1 MKKILLSMALVLCT
15 AGAMAQTVV
24 TTINTEMCY
33 TLECK
38 SANAHSTTRFIGVTD
53 AGVINGQSAAAA
65 YITFETGEDAG
76 SYYIKV
82 GKKYINCDGTNL
94 SASETKSTAWI
105 LGTVGQT
112 VTFKYP
118 NSTLYLNNNGTTC
131 ADGTIAGLKANNH
144 SSGPNESNACSTWEM
159 KEYDE
164 SAFVAAWKE
173 AMLGKLGNY
182 VGHYAEDLGD
192 EIEAVSSFNDIAEF
206 EATYAPIAISTDA
219 YYRLVC
225 VAPKTGNGGDT
236 SYNTL
241 TFNGSSNLVTAPAD
255 NSNINHIFKFED
267 AGDGKFYLK
276 NMNADGY
283 LNKINQGNFRSA
295 IVTKDNACKLQILA
309 YNATAQWELNN
320 SESQAHHSLFAENH
334 PTEAVPYAC
343 SGWDDGANSASAWYI
358 IPANDI
364 EITVNE
370 YATVYLPFA
379 VSVENATAYA
389 VTTTETWAT
398 LKEKENIPAN
408 EGAILAGNGTA
419 KLNIIST
426 ATSDWSENMLE
437 GTTINQDVTPEG
449 SGYVLSKQAEGIGFY
464 RAVTDGKAEGTFLNN
479 ANKAYLVVP
488 TAQAEGVAS
497 YSFRFGEGTTGI
509 SEVKG
514 ESGNVKVIFDLTGRR
529 VENITAPGIYII
541 NGVKVLVK

>member
-1 MKKILLSMALVLCT
+1 MRKFLLSMALVLLS
-15 AGAMAQTVV
+15 GATMAQTVV
-24 TTINTEMCY
+24 TTINTEMYY

-38 SANAHSTTRFIGVTD
+38 SDAAHSTTRFIGVTD

-65 YITFETGEDAG
+65 YITFEAGEDAG

-82 GKKYINCDGTNL
+82 GEKYINCNGTNL

-118 NSTLYLNNNGTTC
+118 NSTSYLNNNGTTC
-131 ADGTIAGLKANNH
+131 ADGTITGLKANNH
-144 SSGPNESNACSTWEM
+144 PSGPTATNACSTWEM

-164 SAFVAAWKE
+164 SAMVAAWKE
-173 AMLGKLGNY
+173 TMLGKLGNS
-182 VGHYAEDLGD
+182 VGLYAEDLRD
-192 EIEAVSSFNDIAEF
+192 EIEAVSSSYGIAEF

-241 TFNGSSNLVTAPAD
+241 TFDGKANLITAPTSS
-255 NSNINHIFKFED
+255 SNINQIFKFED

-320 SESQAHHSLFAENH
+320 SESAAHHSLFAENH

-358 IPANDI
+358 IPANYI
-364 EITVNE
+364 EVTVNE
-370 YATVYLPFA
+370 FATVYLPFA

-398 LKEKENIPAN
+398 LTEKENIPAN

-419 KLNIIST
+419 KLNIISA

-449 SGYVLSKQAEGIGFY
+449 TGYVLSKQAEGIGFY

-509 SEVKG
+509 DEVKG
-514 ESGNVKVIFDLTGRR
+514 ENGNVKTIYDLTGRR
-529 VENITAPGIYII
+529 VEAITAPGIYIV
-541 NGVKVLVK
+541 GGKKVLVK

>member
-1 MKKILLSMALVLCT
+1 MALVLCT
-15 AGAMAQTVV
+15 ASAMAQTVV
-24 TTINTEMCY
+24 TTINTEMSY

-38 SANAHSTTRFIGVTD
+38 SGYAHSTTRFIGVTD

-65 YITFETGEDAG
+65 YITFEAGEDAG

-82 GKKYINCDGTNL
+82 GEKYINCDGTNL

-105 LGTVGQT
+105 LGTVDQT

-131 ADGTIAGLKANNH
+131 TDGTITGLKANNH
-144 SSGPNESNACSTWEM
+144 SSGPTAANACSTWEM

-164 SAFVAAWKE
+164 SAIVAAWKTNN
-173 AMLGKLGNY
+173 ATVFGY
-182 VGHYAEDLGD
+182 VGSYPESAREAIEGVASYSD
-192 EIEAVSSFNDIAEF
+192 IEAF
-206 EATYAPIAISTDA
+206 EANNEKIALSTDA

-225 VAPKTGNGGDT
+225 VAPKTGNSGDT

-241 TFNGSSNLVTAPAD
+241 TFNGSSNLVTAPTD
-255 NSNINHIFKFED
+255 NSNINQIFKFED

-283 LNKINQGNFRSA
+283 LNKISAGTYRSA
-295 IVTKDNACKLQILA
+295 IVTEADACKLQILA
-309 YNATAQWELNN
+309 YDATAQWELNN
-320 SESQAHHSLFAENH
+320 SEGAANHSLFAENH

-343 SGWDDGANSASAWYI
+343 SGWDSGANSASAWYI

-379 VSVENATAYA
+379 VSVESATAYA

-398 LKEKENIPAN
+398 LTEKEDIPAN

-419 KLNIIST
+419 KLNIISA
-426 ATSDWSENMLE
+426 ATSDWNENMLE
-437 GTTINQDVTPEG
+437 GTTISQDVTPEG
-449 SGYVLSKQAEGIGFY
+449 TGYVLSKQTEGIGFY
-464 RAVTDGKAEGTFLNN
+464 RAVTEGKAEGTFLNN

-497 YSFRFGEGTTGI
+497 YSFRFGEGTTGVEKVEI
-509 SEVKG
+509 RNEKSE
-514 ESGNVKVIFDLTGRR
+514 IYDLTGRC
-529 VENITAPGIYII
+529 VESISASGIYIV
-541 NGVKVLVK
+541 NGKKVLVK

>member
-1 MKKILLSMALVLCT
+1 MALVLCT
-15 AGAMAQTVV
+15 ASAMAQTVV
-24 TTINTEMCY
+24 TTINTEMSY

-38 SANAHSTTRFIGVTD
+38 SGYAHSTTRFIGVTD

-65 YITFETGEDAG
+65 YITFEAGEDAG

-82 GKKYINCDGTNL
+82 GEKYINCDGTNL

-105 LGTVGQT
+105 LGTVDQT

-131 ADGTIAGLKANNH
+131 TDGTITGLKANNH
-144 SSGPNESNACSTWEM
+144 SSGPTAANACSTWEM

-164 SAFVAAWKE
+164 SAAVAAWKTNN
-173 AMLGKLGNY
+173 ATVFGY
-182 VGHYAEDLGD
+182 VGSYPESAREAIEGVASYSD
-192 EIEAVSSFNDIAEF
+192 IEAF
-206 EATYAPIAISTDA
+206 EANNEKIALSTDA

-225 VAPKTGNGGDT
+225 VAPKTGNSGDT

-241 TFNGSSNLVTAPAD
+241 TFNGSSNLVTAPTD
-255 NSNINHIFKFED
+255 NSNINQIFKFED

-283 LNKINQGNFRSA
+283 LNKISAGTYRSA
-295 IVTKDNACKLQILA
+295 IVTEADACKLQILA
-309 YNATAQWELNN
+309 YDVTAQWELNN
-320 SESQAHHSLFAENH
+320 SESAANHSLFAENH
-334 PTEAVPYAC
+334 PTEEVPYAC
-343 SGWDDGANSASAWYI
+343 SGWDNGANSASAWYI

-379 VSVENATAYA
+379 VSVESATAYA

-398 LKEKENIPAN
+398 LTEKEDIPAN

-419 KLNIIST
+419 KLNIISA

-437 GTTINQDVTPEG
+437 GTTISQDVTPEG
-449 SGYVLSKQAEGIGFY
+449 TGYVLSKPAEGIGFY
-464 RAVTDGKAEGTFLNN
+464 RAVTEGKAEGTFLNN

-497 YSFRFGEGTTGI
+497 YSFRFGEGTTGVEKVEI
-509 SEVKG
+509 RNEKSE
-514 ESGNVKVIFDLTGRR
+514 IYDLTGRC
-529 VENITAPGIYII
+529 VEAISAPGIYIV
-541 NGVKVLVK
+541 NGKKVLVK

>member
-1 MKKILLSMALVLCT
+1 MALVLCT

-24 TTINTEMCY
+24 TTINTEMSY

-38 SANAHSTTRFIGVTD
+38 SGYAHSTTRFIGVTD

-65 YITFETGEDAG
+65 YITFEAGEDAG

-82 GKKYINCDGTNL
+82 GEKYINCDGTNL

-105 LGTVGQT
+105 LGTVDQT

-131 ADGTIAGLKANNH
+131 TDGTITGLKANNH
-144 SSGPNESNACSTWEM
+144 SSGPTAANACSTWEM

-164 SAFVAAWKE
+164 SAIVAAWKTNN
-173 AMLGKLGNY
+173 ATVFGY
-182 VGHYAEDLGD
+182 VGSYPESAREAIEGVASYSD
-192 EIEAVSSFNDIAEF
+192 IEAF
-206 EATYAPIAISTDA
+206 EANNEKIALSTDA

-225 VAPKTGNGGDT
+225 VAPKTGNSGDT

-241 TFNGSSNLVTAPAD
+241 TFNGSSNLVTAPTD
-255 NSNINHIFKFED
+255 NSNINQIFKFED

-283 LNKINQGNFRSA
+283 LNKISAGTYRSA
-295 IVTKDNACKLQILA
+295 IVTEADACKLQILA
-309 YNATAQWELNN
+309 YDATAQWELNN
-320 SESQAHHSLFAENH
+320 SEGAANHSLFAENH

-343 SGWDDGANSASAWYI
+343 SGWDSGANSASAWYI

-379 VSVENATAYA
+379 VSVESATAYA

-398 LKEKENIPAN
+398 LTEKEDIPAN

-419 KLNIIST
+419 KLNIISA
-426 ATSDWSENMLE
+426 ATSDWNENMLE
-437 GTTINQDVTPEG
+437 GTTISQDVTPEG
-449 SGYVLSKQAEGIGFY
+449 TGYVLSKPAEGIGFY
-464 RAVTDGKAEGTFLNN
+464 RAVTEGKAEGTFLNN

-497 YSFRFGEGTTGI
+497 YSFRFGEGTTGVEKVEI
-509 SEVKG
+509 RNEKSE
-514 ESGNVKVIFDLTGRR
+514 IYDLTGRC
-529 VENITAPGIYII
+529 VESISASGIYIV
-541 NGVKVLVK
+541 NGKKVLVK

>member
-1 MKKILLSMALVLCT
+1 MALVLCT
-15 AGAMAQTVV
+15 ASAMAQTVV
-24 TTINTEMCY
+24 TTINTEMSY

-38 SANAHSTTRFIGVTD
+38 SGYAHSTTRFIGVTD

-65 YITFETGEDAG
+65 YITFEAGEDAG

-82 GKKYINCDGTNL
+82 GEKYINCDGTNL

-105 LGTVGQT
+105 LGTVDQT

-131 ADGTIAGLKANNH
+131 TDGTITGLKANNH
-144 SSGPNESNACSTWEM
+144 SSGPTAANACSTWEM

-164 SAFVAAWKE
+164 SAIVAAWKTNN
-173 AMLGKLGNY
+173 ATVFGY
-182 VGHYAEDLGD
+182 VGSYPESAREAIEGVASYSD
-192 EIEAVSSFNDIAEF
+192 IEAF
-206 EATYAPIAISTDA
+206 EANNEKIALSTDA

-225 VAPKTGNGGDT
+225 VAPKTGNSGDT

-241 TFNGSSNLVTAPAD
+241 TFNGSSNLVTAPTD
-255 NSNINHIFKFED
+255 NSNINQIFKFED

-283 LNKINQGNFRSA
+283 LNKISAGTYRSA
-295 IVTKDNACKLQILA
+295 IVTEADACKLQILA
-309 YNATAQWELNN
+309 YDATAQWELNN
-320 SESQAHHSLFAENH
+320 SEGAANHSLFAENH

-343 SGWDDGANSASAWYI
+343 SGWDSGANSASAWYI

-379 VSVENATAYA
+379 VSVESATAYA

-398 LKEKENIPAN
+398 LTEKEDIPAN

-419 KLNIIST
+419 KLNIISA
-426 ATSDWSENMLE
+426 ATSDWNENMLE
-437 GTTINQDVTPEG
+437 GTTISQDVTPEG
-449 SGYVLSKQAEGIGFY
+449 TGYVLSKQTEGIGFY
-464 RAVTDGKAEGTFLNN
+464 RAVTEGKAEGTFLNN

-497 YSFRFGEGTTGI
+497 YSFRFGEGTTGVEKVEI
-509 SEVKG
+509 RNEKSE
-514 ESGNVKVIFDLTGRR
+514 IYDLTGRC
-529 VENITAPGIYII
+529 VEAINAPGIYIV
-541 NGVKVLVK
+541 NGKKVLVK

>member
-1 MKKILLSMALVLCT
+1 
-15 AGAMAQTVV
+15 MAQTVV
-24 TTINTEMCY
+24 TTINTEMSY

-38 SANAHSTTRFIGVTD
+38 SGYAHSTTRFIGVTD

-65 YITFETGEDAG
+65 YITFEAGEDAG

-82 GKKYINCDGTNL
+82 GEKYINCDGTNL

-105 LGTVGQT
+105 LGTVDQT

-131 ADGTIAGLKANNH
+131 TDGTITGLKANNH
-144 SSGPNESNACSTWEM
+144 SSGPTAANACSTWEM

-164 SAFVAAWKE
+164 SAIVAAWKTNN
-173 AMLGKLGNY
+173 ATVFGY
-182 VGHYAEDLGD
+182 VGSYPESAREAIEGVASYSD
-192 EIEAVSSFNDIAEF
+192 IEAF
-206 EATYAPIAISTDA
+206 EANNEKIALSTDA

-225 VAPKTGNGGDT
+225 VAPKTGNSGDT

-241 TFNGSSNLVTAPAD
+241 TFNGSSNLVTAPTD
-255 NSNINHIFKFED
+255 NSNINQIFKFED

-283 LNKINQGNFRSA
+283 LNKISAGTYRSA
-295 IVTKDNACKLQILA
+295 IVTEADACKLQILA
-309 YNATAQWELNN
+309 YDATAQWELNN
-320 SESQAHHSLFAENH
+320 SEGAANHSLFAENH
-334 PTEAVPYAC
+334 PTEEVPYAC
-343 SGWDDGANSASAWYI
+343 SGWDNGANSASAWYI

-379 VSVENATAYA
+379 VSVESATAYA

-398 LKEKENIPAN
+398 LTEKEDIPAN

-419 KLNIIST
+419 KLNIISA

-437 GTTINQDVTPEG
+437 GTTISQDVTPEG
-449 SGYVLSKQAEGIGFY
+449 TGYVLSKPAEGIGFY
-464 RAVTDGKAEGTFLNN
+464 RAVTEGKAEGTFLNN

-497 YSFRFGEGTTGI
+497 YSFRFGEGTTGVEKVEI
-509 SEVKG
+509 RNEKSE
-514 ESGNVKVIFDLTGRR
+514 IYDLTGRC
-529 VENITAPGIYII
+529 VESISASGIYIV
-541 NGVKVLVK
+541 NGKKVLVK

>member
-1 MKKILLSMALVLCT
+1 MALVLCT

-24 TTINTEMCY
+24 TTINTEMSY

-38 SANAHSTTRFIGVTD
+38 SGYAHSTTRFIGVTD

-65 YITFETGEDAG
+65 YITFEAGEDAG

-82 GKKYINCDGTNL
+82 GEKYINCDGTNL

-105 LGTVGQT
+105 LGTVDQT

-131 ADGTIAGLKANNH
+131 TDGTITGLKANNH
-144 SSGPNESNACSTWEM
+144 SSGPTAANACSTWEM

-164 SAFVAAWKE
+164 SAIVAAWKTNN
-173 AMLGKLGNY
+173 ATVFGY
-182 VGHYAEDLGD
+182 VGSYPESARDAIEGVASYSD
-192 EIEAVSSFNDIAEF
+192 IEAF
-206 EATYAPIAISTDA
+206 EANNEKIALSTDA

-225 VAPKTGNGGDT
+225 VAPKTGNSGDT

-241 TFNGSSNLVTAPAD
+241 TFNGSSNLVTAPTD
-255 NSNINHIFKFED
+255 NSNINQIFKFED

-283 LNKINQGNFRSA
+283 LNKISAGTYRSA
-295 IVTKDNACKLQILA
+295 IVTEADACKLQILA
-309 YNATAQWELNN
+309 YDATAQWELNN
-320 SESQAHHSLFAENH
+320 SEGAANHSLFAENH

-343 SGWDDGANSASAWYI
+343 SGWDSGANSASAWYI

-379 VSVENATAYA
+379 VSVESATAYA

-398 LKEKENIPAN
+398 LTEKEDIPAN

-419 KLNIIST
+419 KLNIISA
-426 ATSDWSENMLE
+426 ATSDWNENMLE
-437 GTTINQDVTPEG
+437 GTTISQDVTPEG
-449 SGYVLSKQAEGIGFY
+449 TGYVLSKPAEGIGFY
-464 RAVTDGKAEGTFLNN
+464 RAVTEGKAEGTFLNN

-497 YSFRFGEGTTGI
+497 YSFRFGEGTTGVEKVEI
-509 SEVKG
+509 RNEKSE
-514 ESGNVKVIFDLTGRR
+514 IYDLTGRC
-529 VENITAPGIYII
+529 VESISASGIYIV
-541 NGVKVLVK
+541 NGKKVLVK